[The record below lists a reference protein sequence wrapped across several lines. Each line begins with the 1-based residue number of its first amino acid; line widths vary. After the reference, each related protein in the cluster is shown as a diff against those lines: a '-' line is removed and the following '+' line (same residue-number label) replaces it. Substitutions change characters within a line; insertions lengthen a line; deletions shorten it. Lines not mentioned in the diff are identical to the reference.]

1 MGATFVITLREA
13 FEAALLLGIM
23 YGYLDRTGA
32 RREFRWVT
40 LGGVLGLAVSLV
52 MGVAVGYL
60 SGPLLDL
67 GPDLVAAGVMLLAV
81 ALLTWHAWW
90 MQKNARAT
98 RGEVEQR
105 LRQARAARQLW
116 VVALIAFV
124 GVFREGAETVLFL
137 WGLMAEA
144 SGAAGWGGVV
154 GGVAG
159 VGVAAV
165 LGWMVFRSGRRVSL
179 SGFFTATTVLILLLS
194 AGLLSAAIGR
204 LAGLGFLPMTSA
216 LWDTSWILDDRSLVG
231 SFAAGLVGYRASP
244 SVLEVVAY
252 AGYLLVVG
260 GLLFAGARSRERVV
274 APGVAGRA
282 R

>member
-1 MGATFVITLREA
+1 MGATFVVTLREA

-40 LGGVLGLAVSLV
+40 LGGALGLIVSLV

-90 MQKNARAT
+90 MQRNARAM

-105 LRQARAARQLW
+105 LRDARAARQLW
-116 VVALIAFV
+116 VVGLIAFG

-144 SGAAGWGGVV
+144 SGSAGWGSVV

-159 VGVAAV
+159 VGVAAL
-165 LGWMVFRSGRRVSL
+165 LGWIVFRSGRRVSL
-179 SGFFTATTVLILLLS
+179 AGFFTATTVLILLLS
-194 AGLLSAAIGR
+194 AGLLSAAVGR
-204 LAGLGFLPMTSA
+204 LAGLGLLPMTPA

-244 SVLEVVAY
+244 SFLEVVAY
-252 AGYLLVVG
+252 AGYLAVVG
-260 GLLFAGARSRERVV
+260 TLLFAGARARASVV
-274 APGVAGRA
+274 TSGVVGRA